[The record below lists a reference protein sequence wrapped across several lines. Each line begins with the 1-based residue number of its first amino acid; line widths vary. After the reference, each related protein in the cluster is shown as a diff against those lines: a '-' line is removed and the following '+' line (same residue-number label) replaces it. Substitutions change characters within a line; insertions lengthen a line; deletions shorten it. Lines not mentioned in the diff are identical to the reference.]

1 MRTGPQSLLFCTA
14 LLLGAC
20 SDSNPTSDTAAGDT
34 ANGVAS
40 GNTGDVID
48 TVNSTD
54 NATDTASDSASDTAS
69 DTASGD
75 TTDGG
80 ATEGVEDLNNTGD
93 STDSTTDNS
102 DTTANENADTGTNDG
117 VDTTDDSETVVVPSE
132 SFADYRITFDG
143 SWSAATH
150 ATLFPGNAHFS
161 GLVGAVHNDQVIFW
175 EPGQIASDGIEL
187 MAETGGKSIFLQEIE
202 SAINSG
208 YALSAIDGPGIAT
221 APGSASIEVRVTIDN
236 PLVTLTTMLAPS
248 PDWFTG
254 FHNIRLHDGESF
266 VQSVSI
272 DGFVYDSGTDSGPQY
287 TSSDS
292 DTQPRT
298 PIARTTTDP
307 ADSPFV
313 DGLPIAGRFIIER
326 L

>member
-1 MRTGPQSLLFCTA
+1 MRTKYQSLLFCA
-14 LLLGAC
+14 VLLLSAC
-20 SDSNPTSDTAAGDT
+20 SDSNPTSDTAAGEAVNSLD
-34 ANGVAS
+34 G
-40 GNTGDVID
+40 GGTGDVINTD
-48 TVNSTD
+48 DSTD
-54 NATDTASDSASDTAS
+54 NATDTV
-69 DTASGD
+69 SGD
-75 TTDGG
+75 TANNG
-80 ATEGVEDLNNTGD
+80 ATEGAEDLNTTGD
-93 STDSTTDNS
+93 STDSTTDNG
-102 DTTANENADTGTNDG
+102 DTTATENVDTGTGADTDAG
-117 VDTTDDSETVVVPSE
+117 VDTTDDSDGTEDSATAVVQPE

-143 SWSAATH
+143 SWSAETH
-150 ATLFPGNAHFS
+150 ATLFPSNAHFS
-161 GLVGAVHNDQVIFW
+161 GLVGAVHNDQVVFW

-221 APGSASIEVRVTIDN
+221 SPGSASVEVRVTIDN

-248 PDWFTG
+248 PDWFAG
-254 FHNIRLHDGESF
+254 FHNVRLHDGESF

-287 TSSDS
+287 TSDDS

-298 PIARTTTDP
+298 PIARTNSDP
-307 ADSPFV
+307 ADSPFIE
-313 DGLPIAGRFIIER
+313 GLPIAGRFIIER